1 MKDFKILLPV
11 DGSEGSRQAIE
22 MAKEMAKKFDAHIIL
37 FNSAD
42 IRPQASAHYAYDSVI
57 VDAMK
62 KNSDLIISDA
72 EKELKDF
79 DVESIKVIGRAGDKI
94 VDYCENNPVDLIIMA
109 TRGIGA
115 VERFFVGS
123 VTTYVLHHSPVPVL
137 AIPVR

>member
-11 DGSEGSRQAIE
+11 DGSEGSSQAIE

-72 EKELKDF
+72 EKELKGF

>member
-1 MKDFKILLPV
+1 
-11 DGSEGSRQAIE
+11 
-22 MAKEMAKKFDAHIIL
+22 MAKKFDAHIIL

-42 IRPQASAHYAYDSVI
+42 IRPQASAHYAYDNII

-62 KNSDLIISDA
+62 KNSDLIICDA

-79 DVESIKVIGRAGDKI
+79 DVESVKVIGRAGDKI
-94 VDYCENNPVDLIIMA
+94 VDYCENNPVNLIIMA

>member
-42 IRPQASAHYAYDSVI
+42 IRPQASAHYAYDNII

-62 KNSDLIISDA
+62 KNSDLIICDA

-79 DVESIKVIGRAGDKI
+79 DVESVKVIGRAGDKI
-94 VDYCENNPVDLIIMA
+94 VDYCENNPVNLIIMA

>member
-11 DGSEGSRQAIE
+11 DGSEGSSQAIE

-42 IRPQASAHYAYDSVI
+42 IRPQASAHYAYDNII

>member
-11 DGSEGSRQAIE
+11 DGSEGSSQAIE

>member
-11 DGSEGSRQAIE
+11 DGSEGSSQAIE

-42 IRPQASAHYAYDSVI
+42 IRPQASAHYAYDNII

-62 KNSDLIISDA
+62 KNSDLIICDA

>member
-42 IRPQASAHYAYDSVI
+42 ICSQASTHYAYDNII

-62 KNSDLIISDA
+62 KNSNLIICNT
-72 EKELKDF
+72 KKML
-79 DVESIKVIGRAGDKI
+79 
-94 VDYCENNPVDLIIMA
+94 YNNNFIMLF
-109 TRGIGA
+109 GKGL
-115 VERFFVGS
+115 F
-123 VTTYVLHHSPVPVL
+123 
-137 AIPVR
+137 

>member
-42 IRPQASAHYAYDSVI
+42 IRPQASAHYAQDNI
-57 VDAMK
+57 ILDAMK
-62 KNSDLIISDA
+62 KNSDLIICDA

-79 DVESIKVIGRAGDKI
+79 DVESVKVIGRAGDKI
-94 VDYCENNPVDLIIMA
+94 VDYCENNPVNLIIMA

>member
-42 IRPQASAHYAYDSVI
+42 IRPQASAHYAYDNII

-62 KNSDLIISDA
+62 KNSDLIICDA

-79 DVESIKVIGRAGDKI
+79 DVESVKVIGQAGDKI
-94 VDYCENNPVDLIIMA
+94 VDYCENNPVNLIIMA

>member
-11 DGSEGSRQAIE
+11 DGSEGSSQAIE

-94 VDYCENNPVDLIIMA
+94 VDYCENNPVNLIIMA

>member
-1 MKDFKILLPV
+1 
-11 DGSEGSRQAIE
+11 
-22 MAKEMAKKFDAHIIL
+22 
-37 FNSAD
+37 
-42 IRPQASAHYAYDSVI
+42 
-57 VDAMK
+57 MK
-62 KNSDLIISDA
+62 KNSDLIICDA

-79 DVESIKVIGRAGDKI
+79 DVESVKVIGRAGDKI
-94 VDYCENNPVDLIIMA
+94 VDYCENNPVNLIIMA

>member
-42 IRPQASAHYAYDSVI
+42 IRPQASAHYAYDNII

-62 KNSDLIISDA
+62 KNSDLIICDA

-79 DVESIKVIGRAGDKI
+79 DVESVKVIGRAG
-94 VDYCENNPVDLIIMA
+94 
-109 TRGIGA
+109 G
-115 VERFFVGS
+115 
-123 VTTYVLHHSPVPVL
+123 
-137 AIPVR
+137 

>member
-42 IRPQASAHYAYDSVI
+42 IRPQASAHYAYDNII

-62 KNSDLIISDA
+62 KNSDLIICDA

-79 DVESIKVIGRAGDKI
+79 NGPRSAGSAGSEPSASGRSAA
-94 VDYCENNPVDLIIMA
+94 P
-109 TRGIGA
+109 
-115 VERFFVGS
+115 
-123 VTTYVLHHSPVPVL
+123 P
-137 AIPVR
+137 AI

>member
-42 IRPQASAHYAYDSVI
+42 IRPQASAHYAYDNII
-57 VDAMK
+57 VDVMK
-62 KNSDLIISDA
+62 KNSDLIICDA

-79 DVESIKVIGRAGDKI
+79 DVESVKVIGRAGDKI
-94 VDYCENNPVDLIIMA
+94 VNYCENNPVNLIIMA

>member
-42 IRPQASAHYAYDSVI
+42 IRPQASAHYAYDNII

-62 KNSDLIISDA
+62 KNSDLIICDA
-72 EKELKDF
+72 EKELKNF
-79 DVESIKVIGRAGDKI
+79 DVESVKVIGRAGDKI
-94 VDYCENNPVDLIIMA
+94 VDYCENNPVNLIIMA

>member
-42 IRPQASAHYAYDSVI
+42 IRPQASAHYAYDNII

-62 KNSDLIISDA
+62 KNSDLIICDA

-79 DVESIKVIGRAGDKI
+79 DVESVKVIGRAGDKI
-94 VDYCENNPVDLIIMA
+94 VDYCENNPVNLIIMA
-109 TRGIGA
+109 TRGIEA